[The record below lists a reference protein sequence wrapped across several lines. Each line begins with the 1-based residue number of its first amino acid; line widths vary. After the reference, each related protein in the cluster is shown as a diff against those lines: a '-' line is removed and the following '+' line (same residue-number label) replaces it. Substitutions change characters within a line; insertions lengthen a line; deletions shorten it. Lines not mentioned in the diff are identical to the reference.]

1 MRPELCGTRRVG
13 AGGGRAARLAAGV
26 LLTTLALSLPAAADP
41 SPKRLS
47 REIARVVAR
56 PELAA
61 AFWGVEVRSLST
73 GRTLYSLN
81 AARGFRPASTFKLVT
96 TAATLDAFG
105 SAARLRTTVE
115 TAARQDGHGRI
126 LGDVYLVGAGD
137 PNLSARFSPGHP
149 TAALE
154 AMADQL
160 VAAGVTRIEGRM
172 VGYDGAFSGD
182 PRGHD
187 WTWEDLV
194 WGYGAR
200 VSALSWHDNV
210 VDATL
215 APGERV
221 GDPAVIDLDPT
232 RPPFELVSSV
242 ATAGRGTDA
251 DVRLAED
258 DEGRVALSGQ
268 LPLGGEWKGE
278 LAVRDPALYAA
289 TAFARVLES
298 RGIHVGGEVVSS
310 RAALPEGRR
319 VLAFHDS
326 ETIADIVRVVNKES
340 QNLHAEMLLRLLG
353 LRVAGEGSVE
363 QGHQAILAFLERS
376 GVPTD
381 GWELSDGSG
390 LARTDLLTPRGLVA
404 LLVAMDRHTEAAAFR
419 DSLPIAGRD
428 GTLEHR
434 MRGTAAEGRV
444 IAKTGTLNLA
454 NALAGYATTTR
465 GDRLAFVAFVNDNAG
480 RAKEAVAAIDAIAEA
495 LASAR

>member
-1 MRPELCGTRRVG
+1 VAGHG
-13 AGGGRAARLAAGV
+13 AGLAAGM
-26 LLTTLALSLPAAADP
+26 LLTTLALSALAAADP
-41 SPKRLS
+41 SPKRLA
-47 REIARVVAR
+47 REIGRVVAR
-56 PELAA
+56 PELAS
-61 AFWGVEVRSLST
+61 AFWGVEVRSLAS

-115 TAARQDGHGRI
+115 TAARQDVRGRI

-160 VAAGVTRIEGRM
+160 VSTGVTRIEGRV

-182 PRGHD
+182 SRGHD

-194 WGYGAR
+194 WGYGTR
-200 VSALSWHDNV
+200 VSALCWHDNV

-215 APGERV
+215 TPGERV
-221 GDPAVIDLDPT
+221 SDPAVIDLDPT

-242 ATAGRGTDA
+242 ATAERGADV

-258 DEGRVALSGQ
+258 DEGRVQLSGQ
-268 LPLGGEWKGE
+268 LPLGAEWKGE

-298 RGIHVGGEVVSS
+298 RGVHVSGEVVSS
-310 RAALPEGRR
+310 REALPEGRR
-319 VLAFHDS
+319 VLAAHES
-326 ETIADIVRVVNKES
+326 ETMAEIIRVVNKES

-353 LRVAGEGSVE
+353 LRVAGEGSVA
-363 QGHQAILAFLERS
+363 QGHQAILGFLERS

-381 GWELSDGSG
+381 GFELSDGSG

-404 LLVAMDRHTEAAAFR
+404 LLVAMDRHPAAAAFR

-434 MRGTAAEGRV
+434 MRGSAAEGRV
-444 IAKTGTLNLA
+444 LAKTGTLNLA
-454 NALAGYATTTR
+454 NALAGYVTTVR
-465 GDRLAFVAFVNDNAG
+465 GERLAFALFVNNNAG
-480 RAKEAVAAIDAIAEA
+480 RTKQAVAAIDAIAEA